1 MTSKRKQQKQLSDA
15 IPAIVLKNEFTLD
28 IAQQISRCNLN
39 VTQQISRYGYAVQ
52 QVQPFHNAVQGASP
66 GRMVNH
72 DQRSSAS
79 EYFFGMYI
87 QKAIFTRN
95 QREGWGK
102 FSLCFEGP
110 MEWSIMVTANKSDF
124 ESEWPESDWSKMMA
138 TVSKEEFE
146 SPWFV
151 QMFETKQSDD
161 GEPIEEE
168 KMKDGV
174 NELIQVKLNPMDQTF
189 ELVSLLPA
197 WRDACILWT
206 PCSSCMDNDI
216 NNALDA
222 LYLQIYTKG
231 GRNGQH

>member
-1 MTSKRKQQKQLSDA
+1 
-15 IPAIVLKNEFTLD
+15 
-28 IAQQISRCNLN
+28 
-39 VTQQISRYGYAVQ
+39 
-52 QVQPFHNAVQGASP
+52 
-66 GRMVNH
+66 
-72 DQRSSAS
+72 
-79 EYFFGMYI
+79 
-87 QKAIFTRN
+87 
-95 QREGWGK
+95 
-102 FSLCFEGP
+102 